1 MQERK
6 VRKCVTHFRTTYAHV
21 PGVDAKFVELA
32 TRLRGSTWEE
42 PIRKGAKKFVTHF
55 GTTCDHVTFRPRR
68 TWREWR
74 VWLMLMQHFYA
85 KREQEPPSFINLC
98 RNLFHA
104 PKCFPNCKQVE
115 IKLSPILNPHFPAA
129 PNLVWDQN
137 LFSVVQSSHVTL
149 NMSGHR
155 LRNGFNLM
163 HAWLS
168 PARVGSERC
177 RRDLCSLTCNGMLR
191 MLLSSHPE
199 YLKRLGKGQIH
210 PWGEHLK
217 CWKKAPDSK
226 HWIWVQRSQPLE
238 VLT

>member
-1 MQERK
+1 MNACSNKICDISISNASRMKWDDASKNDLLMQERK
-6 VRKCVTHFRTTYAHV
+6 VRKSVTHFRTTYAHV
-21 PGVDAKFVELA
+21 PGADAKFVELA

-55 GTTCDHVTFRPRR
+55 ETTCDHVTFRPRR

-104 PKCFPNCKQVE
+104 PKCFTNCKQVE

-137 LFSVVQSSHVTL
+137 IIWYKVLMSH
-149 NMSGHR
+149 
-155 LRNGFNLM
+155 
-163 HAWLS
+163 
-168 PARVGSERC
+168 
-177 RRDLCSLTCNGMLR
+177 
-191 MLLSSHPE
+191 
-199 YLKRLGKGQIH
+199 
-210 PWGEHLK
+210 
-217 CWKKAPDSK
+217 
-226 HWIWVQRSQPLE
+226 
-238 VLT
+238 